1 MEAALARAQAPGESL
16 PMPSVVGPARPLVLL
31 VLGLAACGGKLSE
44 HPAESM
50 TKLLPATLET
60 TRPRGGEPRT
70 AKVRIYADPGV
81 RALPRWKED
90 ITDQLDYA
98 SQLLQPM
105 IGVNLA
111 VESFQEWARIGDPQD
126 GLRELAQ
133 LDKAADVTW
142 VIGYV
147 TPPDTASTVMTELGD
162 AHALGRHIVVR
173 TWAET
178 PEVNAL
184 AGKLPDLK
192 DAERAEVIAA
202 HRRHKQTVVLLHML
216 AATLGAIAEADPTW
230 IQHVSYSPKQHTF
243 SVRTRELLQLAV
255 DGRLSGDSDLVLA
268 AKLVDAIEKS
278 AWGGW
283 IATAHDQVLA
293 ALHTV
298 VDASPSGKTLADV
311 PPAAAEALKRISELA
326 RRGQASDALAELDNI
341 LTAYPG
347 NATLHEL
354 RCEIMLGKPGIADKA
369 TRAACARVAAL
380 APGDPTVHLAVGEAL
395 IRAGDLA
402 GARGELAQAED
413 KIANLSTGA
422 ADAWRRLIGI
432 YLGLGALTWTEAA
445 LAKAKLENDPA
456 AAQVAQTRARF
467 GIPRGA
473 KFVAPDQEAAL
484 VAAIRGV
491 LDLVYASK
499 FGAAERALAAA
510 GRKWPNAPGLF
521 AARCDLAFRMGQFSA
536 ARAACAR
543 ALAADQGDSW
553 ALYLLGAL
561 LLREAGT
568 TSSGI
573 QKLKQ
578 AIAVDPDLGQAWRT
592 LAKAYTRGHDQAS
605 LDQLGKAYLAKFGQ
619 PLPP

>member
-1 MEAALARAQAPGESL
+1 
-16 PMPSVVGPARPLVLL
+16 
-31 VLGLAACGGKLSE
+31 
-44 HPAESM
+44 
-50 TKLLPATLET
+50 
-60 TRPRGGEPRT
+60 
-70 AKVRIYADPGV
+70 
-81 RALPRWKED
+81 
-90 ITDQLDYA
+90 
-98 SQLLQPM
+98 
-105 IGVNLA
+105 
-111 VESFQEWARIGDPQD
+111 
-126 GLRELAQ
+126 
-133 LDKAADVTW
+133 
-142 VIGYV
+142 
-147 TPPDTASTVMTELGD
+147 
-162 AHALGRHIVVR
+162 
-173 TWAET
+173 
-178 PEVNAL
+178 
-184 AGKLPDLK
+184 
-192 DAERAEVIAA
+192 
-202 HRRHKQTVVLLHML
+202 
-216 AATLGAIAEADPTW
+216 
-230 IQHVSYSPKQHTF
+230 
-243 SVRTRELLQLAV
+243 
-255 DGRLSGDSDLVLA
+255 
-268 AKLVDAIEKS
+268 
-278 AWGGW
+278 
-283 IATAHDQVLA
+283 
-293 ALHTV
+293 
-298 VDASPSGKTLADV
+298 
-311 PPAAAEALKRISELA
+311 
-326 RRGQASDALAELDNI
+326 
-341 LTAYPG
+341 
-347 NATLHEL
+347 
-354 RCEIMLGKPGIADKA
+354 MLGKPGIADKA